1 MGRRRLMVALSLL
14 GGACLGCTSETDL
27 PSASTSEFSRSAS
40 VDPTMFPE
48 SRLSV
53 RGDDAGCYEFTDR
66 AGTSMTSQCLG
77 GFDLMRE
84 SDLAF
89 VLSSKL
95 GDSAVFIFVTGF
107 GVDLVG
113 VTGVDVRLHFD
124 EPWLLVE
131 FPTDSPA
138 PELLLRDDS
147 GNEVVCG
154 VNIGPTCS
162 AQ

>member
-1 MGRRRLMVALSLL
+1 
-14 GGACLGCTSETDL
+14 
-27 PSASTSEFSRSAS
+27 
-40 VDPTMFPE
+40 MFPE

-53 RGDDAGCYEFTDR
+53 IGDDAGCYEFTDV
-66 AGTSMTSQCLG
+66 AGTSVTSQCLT
-77 GFDLMRE
+77 GFGLMRE

-89 VLSSKL
+89 VLSRQLS
-95 GDSAVFIFVTGF
+95 DSDVFIFATGV

-113 VTGVDVRLHFD
+113 VSGVDVRLHLD

-147 GNEVVCG
+147 GKEVVCG

-162 AQ
+162 SP